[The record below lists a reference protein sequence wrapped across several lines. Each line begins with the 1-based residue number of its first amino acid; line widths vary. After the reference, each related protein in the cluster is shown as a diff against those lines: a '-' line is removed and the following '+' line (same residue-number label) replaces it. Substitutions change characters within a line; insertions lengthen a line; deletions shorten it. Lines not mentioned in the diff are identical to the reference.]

1 SHELRNPLAA
11 VVGAAKVMRASH
23 VKPETVEKARQIV
36 ERQSR
41 HMARLLD
48 DLLDVSRITRG
59 GIELRKE
66 DLDLRDVVRAAIEAL
81 TPMLEERR
89 AQLTV
94 DVPDE
99 VLAVR
104 GDTARIQQVI
114 VNLLSN
120 AARYSP
126 P

>member
-1 SHELRNPLAA
+1 GAPQDDGVVVTSVGGTDRKREEDEIRTGARRREECLAMLAHELRNPLAA

-23 VKPETVEKARQIV
+23 VKPETAEKARQIV

-66 DLDLRDVVRAAIEAL
+66 DLDLRDVVR
-81 TPMLEERR
+81 
-89 AQLTV
+89 
-94 DVPDE
+94 
-99 VLAVR
+99 
-104 GDTARIQQVI
+104 
-114 VNLLSN
+114 
-120 AARYSP
+120 
-126 P
+126 